1 MTNLVQFPGLGLE
14 CTVSRVA
21 FTLFGLPIYWYGI
34 ILAAGLMLGVAFA
47 FHYAPDFGIDTDRLV
62 DVVLIGTFCA
72 IACARAF
79 YVAFAPFEYESL
91 WDMINLRDGGIAIYG
106 SVIGAAVFGGLA
118 CKWRKIPVIATFDIV
133 SLGFL
138 VGQAVGRWGNFV
150 NQEAFGSNTT
160 LPWGMYSQAT
170 QSYLAAWQ
178 PTLAAQGIQVDPS
191 LPVHPTFLYESIWC
205 LIGLL
210 LLWRH
215 LKKRRFNGEI
225 ALLYVVWYGLG
236 RVWIEGLRTD
246 ALMLPFGGLRV
257 SQVIAALSVCAAGAA
272 VLLLRRKYKDT
283 PLTVPLAV
291 DAARQK
297 AYQKQYAAQG
307 GSGVTGWYASLPASA
322 PHKEFVQKTRQFN
335 DEAFDLDKIGQRVAE
350 EQQIAELHT
359 GEEPAEAP
367 DAGPQAQSPA
377 PDAATP
383 AAEAGQTMEPAQAP
397 DAPAAAGP
405 AAQQKD
411 TAAGEDENGSTDH

>member
-1 MTNLVQFPGLGLE
+1 MTNLVEFPGLGLE

-21 FTLFGLPIYWYGI
+21 FTIFGMPIYWYGI
-34 ILAAGLMLGVAFA
+34 ILAAGLMLGVVFA

-79 YVAFAPFEYESL
+79 YVAFAPFEYESF

-118 CKWRKIPVIATFDIV
+118 CKWRRIPVIATFDIV

-138 VGQAVGRWGNFV
+138 IGQAVGRWGNFV
-150 NQEAFGSNTT
+150 NQEAFGSNTS
-160 LPWGMYSQAT
+160 LPWGMYSEAT
-170 QSYLAAWQ
+170 RSYLAAWQ
-178 PTLAAQGIQVDPS
+178 PTLAAEGVLVDPS

-205 LIGLL
+205 LVGLL

-215 LKKRRFNGEI
+215 IKKRRFNGEI

-257 SQVIAALSVCAAGAA
+257 SQVIAALSVLAAGAA
-272 VLLLRRKYKDT
+272 AWLLRRKYKEV
-283 PLTVPLAV
+283 PLMVPLAV
-291 DAARQK
+291 DEARRR
-297 AYQKQYAAQG
+297 AYQKQYAAKG
-307 GSGVTGWYASLPASA
+307 GSGVTVCYVSLPASA
-322 PHKEFVQKTRQFN
+322 SHKEFRLKTEQFN
-335 DEAFDLDKIGQRVAE
+335 SEAFDLDKIEERIAE
-350 EQQIAELHT
+350 EQQIAEEHT
-359 GEEPAEAP
+359 GEARTDAQENPAGDSAP
-367 DAGPQAQSPA
+367 QPPAQADA
-377 PDAATP
+377 PDAAPP
-383 AAEAGQTMEPAQAP
+383 ASAEKK
-397 DAPAAAGP
+397 AGP
-405 AAQQKD
+405 
-411 TAAGEDENGSTDH
+411 

>member
-1 MTNLVQFPGLGLE
+1 MTNLVEFPGLGLE
-14 CTVSRVA
+14 FTVSRVA
-21 FTLFGLPIYWYGI
+21 FTIFGLPIYWYGI
-34 ILAAGLMLGVAFA
+34 ILAAGLLLGVLFA

-138 VGQAVGRWGNFV
+138 IGQAVGRWGNFV

-160 LPWGMYSQAT
+160 LPWGMYSEVT
-170 QSYLAAWQ
+170 RNYLAAWQ
-178 PTLAAQGIQVDPS
+178 PTLAAEGMIVDPS

-205 LIGLL
+205 LIGLI

-215 LKKRRFNGEI
+215 IKKRRFNGEI

-246 ALMLPFGGLRV
+246 SLMLPFGGLRV
-257 SQVIAALSVCAAGAA
+257 SQVIAALSVLVAGAA
-272 VLLLRRKYKDT
+272 VVLLRRKYKDV
-283 PLTVPLAV
+283 PLMVPLAV
-291 DAARQK
+291 DEARRK
-297 AYQKQYAAQG
+297 AYQKQYAARG
-307 GSGVTGWYASLPASA
+307 GSGVTAVFASLPASA
-322 PHKEFVQKTRQFN
+322 PHKEFSEKTKQFN
-335 DEAFDLDKIGQRVAE
+335 DEAFDLDKIEQRVAE
-350 EQQIAELHT
+350 EQQIAEEHT
-359 GEEPAEAP
+359 GEVRTDAEQTPAGDADPHPPAQGEAP
-367 DAGPQAQSPA
+367 DAA
-377 PDAATP
+377 PRDAAEEKP
-383 AAEAGQTMEPAQAP
+383 EP
-397 DAPAAAGP
+397 
-405 AAQQKD
+405 
-411 TAAGEDENGSTDH
+411 